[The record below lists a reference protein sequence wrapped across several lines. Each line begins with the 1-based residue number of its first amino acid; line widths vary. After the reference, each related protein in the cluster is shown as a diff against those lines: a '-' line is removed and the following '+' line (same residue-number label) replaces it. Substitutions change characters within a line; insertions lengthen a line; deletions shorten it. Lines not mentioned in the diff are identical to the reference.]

1 MNRRELMKEE
11 IDIQLFERL
20 VSLAAMELTAE
31 EAVYLRGQMNQQLNV
46 IQELD
51 QIPADDTL
59 EISTHGVEYTQANS
73 MSPREDALDPLKPKL
88 NLEKFAPDVK
98 ENFII
103 VPEIPHQKL

>member
-1 MNRRELMKEE
+1 MKEE

-20 VSLAAMELTAE
+20 VRLAAMELTEE

-51 QIPADDTL
+51 QIPTDDKL
-59 EISTHGVEYTQANS
+59 EISTHGITYTPANS
-73 MSPREDALDPLKPKL
+73 MAPREDALDPTKPKID
-88 NLEKFAPDVK
+88 LEKFAPEVK
-98 ENFII
+98 DNFII